1 MLPTRWTR
9 QVVAV
14 VAMAAFCLALPVAA
28 VANAAEPVT
37 LADWLRTIYVTP
49 DREIDRA
56 DPAVVVPPP
65 APPPPVLQT
74 SSEQTPPKQPIVRDR
89 VPEGWLR
96 RNPWDPR
103 KRHRRSRPR

>member
-9 QVVAV
+9 RAVAV

-28 VANAAEPVT
+28 LANAAEPVT

-49 DREIDRA
+49 DREIDPA

-65 APPPPVLQT
+65 AFHRP
-74 SSEQTPPKQPIVRDR
+74 SSDVQRANPTEATDR
-89 VPEGWLR
+89 SRPLARRLVR
-96 RNPWDPR
+96 RNAWDSR
-103 KRHRRSRPR
+103 RRNRRSRPG